1 MWGYDVDIEVTDWRN
16 NKAPLCLHFVW
27 TIDLKRCRSLCDL
40 SLLTKLSSLGSVTTM
55 RPYLYLK
62 QLHNLI
68 NTYWINSPTHTS
80 WLMHRHPLR
89 PRFLKLI
96 FRISKSLFFFSASII
111 FPLCYRSCFSQS
123 SSFAFNSFI
132 PPAKVVLYPD
142 KRVHHFASSVP
153 LLLDNLTSLTSVGR
167 VYRPQPTQGSPLST
181 LRFADPQ
188 GCEKK
193 PEEAEWSLIV
203 WFSARV

>member
-96 FRISKSLFFFSASII
+96 FRISKSLFFFQCLHHFSSLLPKLFQSI
-111 FPLCYRSCFSQS
+111 FFLRLQLFHSPSKGSPVPRQKGAPLCKLS
-123 SSFAFNSFI
+123 
-132 PPAKVVLYPD
+132 PP
-142 KRVHHFASSVP
+142 F
-153 LLLDNLTSLTSVGR
+153 VG
-167 VYRPQPTQGSPLST
+167 
-181 LRFADPQ
+181 
-188 GCEKK
+188 
-193 PEEAEWSLIV
+193 
-203 WFSARV
+203 